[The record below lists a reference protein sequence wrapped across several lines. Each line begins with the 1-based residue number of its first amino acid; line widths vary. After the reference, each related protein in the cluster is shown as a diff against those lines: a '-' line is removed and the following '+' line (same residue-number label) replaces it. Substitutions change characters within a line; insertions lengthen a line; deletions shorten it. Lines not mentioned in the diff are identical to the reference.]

1 MIKDKRNI
9 DALFEEGL
17 KRFKEKPPAYAW
29 DKLDKGLDRVQFKK
43 SMVYLRWMA
52 ASVLIILAFGAGYYY
67 AIYNLNTPEIADD
80 SNLSNSDSQNT
91 ELTNSQTIQDTKGN
105 FTEIPVTEQ
114 QKPNN
119 GHIDKTNLPS
129 LKNELLATNYNSS
142 DNNNQFIDSG
152 NVSAIESNPDQSTDI
167 IKSMQK
173 IGIANIPVNQQSINL
188 MQANKQIQVA
198 NTEIAVTEPSPM
210 SPYYYPEDY
219 GLKPNNKELETKWAV
234 GAQFAPVI
242 SYRDLSINYEN
253 QQGSVINDDES
264 QLNNTEDAMLSYAGG
279 VDFNYHVSKR
289 WSIQSGLYFSRIGQ
303 VNNDALNF
311 KQENNQ
317 YLLYSIN
324 TSTGN
329 INIAFEKVP
338 NDVRKINPSKDT
350 LESVDIGN
358 IKIIQ
363 NFDLFEIPVMVKYKV
378 LNKRFGINLSGGLS
392 PAYLIKNNTY
402 LEVES
407 SKHNIGSSENLNPM
421 IINTTFA
428 LGFNYGITK
437 KLSINFEP
445 TFKYSLSPI
454 NKNSEFDY
462 HPYYFSWY
470 TGIRYNF

>member
-29 DKLDKGLDRVQFKK
+29 DKLDKGLDRVKFKK

-91 ELTNSQTIQDTKGN
+91 ELTNSQTIQDTKDN
-105 FTEIPVTEQ
+105 FTEISVTEQ
-114 QKPNN
+114 PETNN
-119 GHIDKTNLPS
+119 SQTENTNLPS
-129 LKNELLATNYNSS
+129 LNNEILATNYNSS
-142 DNNNQFIDSG
+142 NINNEFIDSE
-152 NVSAIESNPDQSTDI
+152 NLIDVISKQDKSTDEI
-167 IKSMQK
+167 RHMQK
-173 IGIANIPVNQQSINL
+173 IGMDNIPVNQQSISTL
-188 MQANKQIQVA
+188 QANKQIPVA
-198 NTEIAVTEPSPM
+198 NTEIAVTEPTM

-219 GLKPNNKELETKWAV
+219 GLKPNKKELETTWAL

-242 SYRDLSINYEN
+242 SYRDISISYEN
-253 QQGSVINDDES
+253 QQGNIINDDES
-264 QLNNTEDAMLSYAGG
+264 QFNNAEDALLSYAGG
-279 VDFNYHVSKR
+279 IDFNYHVSKR

-311 KQENNQ
+311 KQGNNQ

-329 INIAFEKVP
+329 ISITFEKVP
-338 NDVRKINPSKDT
+338 DDIRKIDSSKDT

-358 IKIIQ
+358 VKIIQ

-392 PAYLIKNNTY
+392 PAYVIKNNTY
-402 LEVES
+402 LEVEN
-407 SKHNIGSSENLNPM
+407 SKHDIGNSDNLNPM
-421 IINTTFA
+421 IVNTVFA
-428 LGFNYGITK
+428 LGFNYGITQ

-454 NKNSEFDY
+454 NKNSQFDY

>member
-9 DALFEEGL
+9 DVLFEEGL

-29 DKLDKGLDRVQFKK
+29 DKLDKGLDRIKFKK

-91 ELTNSQTIQDTKGN
+91 ELTNSQTIQDTKDN
-105 FTEIPVTEQ
+105 FTEISVTEQ
-114 QKPNN
+114 PETNN
-119 GHIDKTNLPS
+119 SQTENTNLPS
-129 LKNELLATNYNSS
+129 LNNEILATNYNSS
-142 DNNNQFIDSG
+142 NINNEFIDSE
-152 NVSAIESNPDQSTDI
+152 NLIDVISKQDKSTDEI
-167 IKSMQK
+167 RHMQK
-173 IGIANIPVNQQSINL
+173 IGMDNIPVNQQSISTL
-188 MQANKQIQVA
+188 QANKQIPVA
-198 NTEIAVTEPSPM
+198 NTEIAVTEPTM

-219 GLKPNNKELETKWAV
+219 GLKPNKKELETTWAL

-242 SYRDLSINYEN
+242 SYRDISISYEN
-253 QQGSVINDDES
+253 QQGNIINDDES
-264 QLNNTEDAMLSYAGG
+264 QFNNAEDALLSYAGG
-279 VDFNYHVSKR
+279 IDFNYHVSKR

-311 KQENNQ
+311 KQGNNQ

-329 INIAFEKVP
+329 ISITFEKVP
-338 NDVRKINPSKDT
+338 DDVRKIDSSKDT

-358 IKIIQ
+358 VKIIQ

-392 PAYLIKNNTY
+392 PAYVIKNNTY

-407 SKHNIGSSENLNPM
+407 NKHDIGSSDNLNPM
-421 IINTTFA
+421 IVNTVFA
-428 LGFNYGITK
+428 LGFNYGITQ

-454 NKNSEFDY
+454 NKNSQFDY

>member
-17 KRFKEKPPAYAW
+17 KHLKEKPPAYTW
-29 DKLDKGLDRVQFKK
+29 DKLDKGLDRVKFKK
-43 SMVYLRWMA
+43 SMVYIRWIA

-80 SNLSNSDSQNT
+80 SNLSTSASQNT
-91 ELTNSQTIQDTKGN
+91 KLADPQSIQDTKDN
-105 FTEIPVTEQ
+105 FSEISVTEQ
-114 QKPNN
+114 PETNN
-119 GHIDKTNLPS
+119 SQTEKTNLPS
-129 LKNELLATNYNSS
+129 LNNEILATNYNSS
-142 DNNNQFIDSG
+142 NINNEFIDSE
-152 NVSAIESNPDQSTDI
+152 NLIDVISKQDKSTDEI
-167 IKSMQK
+167 RHMQK
-173 IGIANIPVNQQSINL
+173 IGMDNIPVNQQSISTVL
-188 MQANKQIQVA
+188 ANKQIPVA
-198 NTEIAVTEPSPM
+198 NTEIAVTEPSTM

-219 GLKPNNKELETKWAV
+219 GLKPNKKELETKWAL

-242 SYRDLSINYEN
+242 SYRDISISYEN
-253 QQGSVINDDES
+253 QQGNIINDDES
-264 QLNNTEDAMLSYAGG
+264 QFNNAEDALLSYAGG
-279 VDFNYHVSKR
+279 IDFNYHVSKR

-311 KQENNQ
+311 KQGNNQ

-329 INIAFEKVP
+329 ISITFEKVP
-338 NDVRKINPSKDT
+338 DDVRKIDSPKDT

-358 IKIIQ
+358 VKIIQ

-392 PAYLIKNNTY
+392 PAYVIKNNTY
-402 LEVES
+402 LEVEN
-407 SKHNIGSSENLNPM
+407 SKHDIGSSDNLNPM
-421 IINTTFA
+421 IVNTVFA
-428 LGFNYGITK
+428 LGFNYGITQ

-454 NKNSEFDY
+454 NKNSQFDY

>member
-29 DKLDKGLDRVQFKK
+29 DKLDKGLDRVKFKK

-67 AIYNLNTPEIADD
+67 ATYNLNPPEITDD

-91 ELTNSQTIQDTKGN
+91 ELTNSQTIPETKDN
-105 FTEIPVTEQ
+105 FTEISETEQ
-114 QKPNN
+114 P
-119 GHIDKTNLPS
+119 KTNIAQFDNPNLPS
-129 LKNELLATNYNSS
+129 LNNELLATNYNSS
-142 DNNNQFIDSG
+142 NNNNQFIDSG
-152 NVSAIESNPDQSTDI
+152 NLSTIESKHDKSTDEI
-167 IKSMQK
+167 TSMQK
-173 IGIANIPVNQQSINL
+173 IGIANIPVNQQSINTL
-188 MQANKQIQVA
+188 QANKEIQAA

-219 GLKPNNKELETKWAV
+219 GLKPNKKELETKWAV

-253 QQGSVINDDES
+253 QQGSIINDNES
-264 QLNNTEDAMLSYAGG
+264 QLNNTEEALLSYAGG
-279 VDFNYHVSKR
+279 VDVNYHVSKR

-303 VNNDALNF
+303 VNNNALNF
-311 KQENNQ
+311 KQEDNQ

-338 NDVRKINPSKDT
+338 NDVRKINPPKDT
-350 LESVDIGN
+350 IGSVDIGN
-358 IKIIQ
+358 VKIIQ
-363 NFDLFEIPVMVKYKV
+363 NFDLFEVPVMVKYKV

-392 PAYLIKNNTY
+392 PAYLVKNNTY

-407 SKHNIGSSENLNPM
+407 NKYDIGSSENLNSM

-445 TFKYSLSPI
+445 TFKYSLNPI

-470 TGIRYNF
+470 TGIRYKF